1 LEEWKEGRKGFCW
14 RNLFSYKIANQT
26 GRLKKKK
33 RIPVAADR
41 ETMSE
46 VSQSVEGL
54 NFGGGGG
61 GGR

>member
-1 LEEWKEGRKGFCW
+1 MEGRKEGRKGFCW
-14 RNLFSYKIANQT
+14 RNLFSYKIDNQT
-26 GRLKKKK
+26 GRLEKKKNPSCC
-33 RIPVAADR
+33 RQR

-61 GGR
+61 GR